1 MMNNLM
7 GFRPLNYAEG
17 DAVMDS
23 ETRAAIIDY
32 ITSTTGNTSNSVI
45 EMLLNLSDEDLLAA
59 RQRVMMQRPA
69 QQMQPDSS
77 RLGTNFGDTGVS
89 NYMAQPMAQDNIGMA
104 RGGIMS
110 LRRR

>member
-59 RQRVMMQRPA
+59 RQRVMDSATAVDGTMRQPT
-69 QQMQPDSS
+69 QQMQP
-77 RLGTNFGDTGVS
+77 
-89 NYMAQPMAQDNIGMA
+89 MMQQPMAQDNIGMA

>member
-69 QQMQPDSS
+69 QQMQP
-77 RLGTNFGDTGVS
+77 
-89 NYMAQPMAQDNIGMA
+89 MMQQPMAQDNIGMA